1 MTYKEYLNTCQT
13 DVNNLPIFW
22 AFNNEQFHKACEER
36 NIPLDG
42 SVKLVAL
49 GGGGYCKKSDY
60 PMIEAFLSKDPLKK
74 LMSDYDFAFDAFYYE
89 MGNHEYHIN
98 TYQGD
103 WDVCSCFGDCE
114 WVNEETTGEQYL
126 VDMGYGA
133 DTIKAYKDARK
144 KFLKDASDNDWY

>member
-1 MTYKEYLNTCQT
+1 MTYKEYLNTRQT

-22 AFNNEQFHKACEER
+22 AFSNEQFHKACEER

-49 GGGGYCKKSDY
+49 GSGGYCKKSDY

-103 WDVCSCFGDCE
+103 WDVCSCFGNCE
-114 WVNEETTGEQYL
+114 WVDEETTGEQYL
-126 VDMGYGA
+126 MDMGYGV